1 MRTAKTPMGRLFFL
15 TVTFVLLLVEGY
27 GQQADYIKP
36 NILHSPVT
44 NIFEGQ
50 TITIEA
56 VVTDNQEV
64 EDVILYYRNRGEE
77 YYKYLSME
85 LEFNNYILD
94 IPEEWGITGLM
105 VEHDMGMVMD
115 ISDHIAVLNFGQV
128 ITEGLPADVQNNP
141 EVIKAYLGNSDI
153 ESLRKKLNAEG
164 EAA

>member
-44 NIFEGQ
+44 GIFEGQ
-50 TITIEA
+50 SITIEA

-85 LEFNNYILD
+85 LEFNNYIPFFYSNLASRT
-94 IPEEWGITGLM
+94 IRIY
-105 VEHDMGMVMD
+105 
-115 ISDHIAVLNFGQV
+115 IFN
-128 ITEGLPADVQNNP
+128 
-141 EVIKAYLGNSDI
+141 
-153 ESLRKKLNAEG
+153 
-164 EAA
+164 